1 MLAFDHDVVERGDEL
16 HHERD
21 LGAIVGERHVLAKT
35 RAQVLGLA
43 HVYDGAIGVFPQV
56 TPGIGG
62 HLRHLI
68 HKTRGMPGAL
78 LAHMLACRPHGEGR
92 YGHMHAGVRYLQL

>member
-1 MLAFDHDVVERGDEL
+1 MLSFIFRLFYRLPESSCS
-16 HHERD
+16 
-21 LGAIVGERHVLAKT
+21 
-35 RAQVLGLA
+35 
-43 HVYDGAIGVFPQV
+43 FPQV